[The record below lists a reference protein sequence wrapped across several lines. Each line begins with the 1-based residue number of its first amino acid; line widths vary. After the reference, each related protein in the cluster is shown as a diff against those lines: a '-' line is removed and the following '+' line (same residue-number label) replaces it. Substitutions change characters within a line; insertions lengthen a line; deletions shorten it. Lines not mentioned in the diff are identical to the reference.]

1 MKILHV
7 VRQFSP
13 SVGGLED
20 AVLSIARQQRNDAG
34 LDAQVITL
42 NRVFN
47 NDDFL
52 APRDSVSGVPVIR
65 IPWGG
70 STRYPIAPSVLWH
83 LSGADIVH
91 VHAIDFFFDYLA
103 LTRCL
108 HRHPLVVSTHG
119 GFFHSGA
126 YSRLKK
132 LWFSSITRTSIR
144 AYSRIVACSENDAEL
159 FAPIAGV
166 RLITIENGINQE
178 KFSNAASVAPC
189 RTLISFGRFSP
200 HKRLDLLFPLLSSL
214 RKRNREWKLI
224 IAGRPAEL
232 TVEDLLAMA
241 RQAGVLSAVTFLPN
255 PSDAE
260 LRRALGEAS
269 WFGCLSEHEGF
280 GLAAVEAMSA
290 GLIPVLS
297 AIAPFRRL
305 VARTGVGVLA
315 KAGDLD
321 ETAGIIESLQ
331 ADGALSVNRF
341 RKQAI
346 AGAQLYDWKDVAKR
360 YIEVYQD
367 VIRRHPVP
375 PPGVVSA
382 GVS

>member
-1 MKILHV
+1 M
-7 VRQFSP
+7 
-13 SVGGLED
+13 ED